1 MRPHQEPKPSDVADV
16 ADSVGQPSD
25 VADVAHTAGQPSD
38 GDATPSSW
46 YPRLGRPARPS
57 RCRTALLRT
66 AVLGAATFTLLGAAG
81 LLMKGPE
88 HLPGLAGSPFSAG
101 TAAGA
106 STGATAD
113 PGPSPDLPAPV
124 VDMSISRRSE
134 DAGKT
139 VNLTIDDGP
148 DPQWTPRVLAVLARN
163 DAKAVF
169 CMLGPNARAHPEL
182 ARQVVAAG
190 HRLCDHSVSHDTAM
204 DHKDTAY
211 QEKEI
216 VDGLR
221 MIQDATGGAPVP
233 YYRAPGGA
241 FTPESRQIAA
251 AHGMRPLG
259 WNVDTRDFERP
270 GVDRIVETA
279 QEQLRRGPTVLL
291 HDGGGNRAQT
301 VEALERLLPRLK
313 AEGYTFSFPER

>member
-1 MRPHQEPKPSDVADV
+1 MSHDDEPRTPE
-16 ADSVGQPSD
+16 
-25 VADVAHTAGQPSD
+25 T
-38 GDATPSSW
+38 TPSSW
-46 YPRLGRPARPS
+46 YPRLDPAGRPHGR
-57 RCRTALLRT
+57 RTAGLRAVT
-66 AVLGAATFTLLGAAG
+66 AGAVVVTLLGAAG
-81 LLMKGPE
+81 VLMKGPDP
-88 HLPGLAGSPFSAG
+88 LSRLTGSPVAPSWPEP
-101 TAAGA
+101 
-106 STGATAD
+106 SATA
-113 PGPSPDLPAPV
+113 PDASLPAPT
-124 VDMSISRRSE
+124 VDMGISRESE
-134 DAGKT
+134 DEGRT

-148 DPQWTPRVLAVLARN
+148 DPQWTPRVLDVLARN
-163 DAKAVF
+163 GAKAVF
-169 CMLGPNARAHPEL
+169 CMLGPSATAHPEL

-204 DHKDTAY
+204 DHKDVAH

-270 GVDRIVETA
+270 GVERIVETA
-279 QEQLRRGPTVLL
+279 KEQLRRGPTVLL

-301 VEALERLLPRLK
+301 VEALERLLPWLR
-313 AEGYTFSFPER
+313 ANGYAFSFPKR

>member
-1 MRPHQEPKPSDVADV
+1 M
-16 ADSVGQPSD
+16 
-25 VADVAHTAGQPSD
+25 
-38 GDATPSSW
+38 
-46 YPRLGRPARPS
+46 
-57 RCRTALLRT
+57 LRT
-66 AVLGAATFTLLGAAG
+66 AVLGAAALTLLGAAG
-81 LLMKGPE
+81 VLMKAPE
-88 HLPGLAGSPFSAG
+88 RLTQPTGSP
-101 TAAGA
+101 AAPA
-106 STGATAD
+106 ATAPD
-113 PGPSPDLPAPV
+113 PTLPAPV
-124 VDMSISRRSE
+124 ADMSISRQSE
-134 DAGKT
+134 DPGKT

-148 DPQWTPRVLAVLARN
+148 DPQWTPRVLDVLARN

-169 CMLGPNARAHPEL
+169 CMLGPNAQAHPDL

-204 DHKDTAY
+204 DHKDVAY

-216 VDGLR
+216 VDGLT
-221 MIQDATGGAPVP
+221 MVQDATGGAPVP

-270 GVDRIVETA
+270 GADRIVETA
-279 QEQLRRGPTVLL
+279 KAQLRIGPTVLL

-301 VEALERLLPRLK
+301 LAALEQLLPWLK
-313 AEGYTFSFPER
+313 DNGYAFSFPQQ

>member
-1 MRPHQEPKPSDVADV
+1 MRDHHEQ
-16 ADSVGQPSD
+16 
-25 VADVAHTAGQPSD
+25 
-38 GDATPSSW
+38 TPTGETPRSW
-46 YPRLGRPARPS
+46 YPRADRLVRPPGTSGRL
-57 RCRTALLRT
+57 RTALGV
-66 AVLGAATFTLLGAAG
+66 AALGAAALTLLGVAGAVDRPAVSAA
-81 LLMKGPE
+81 
-88 HLPGLAGSPFSAG
+88 ASG
-101 TAAGA
+101 TASDPA
-106 STGATAD
+106 AD
-113 PGPSPDLPAPV
+113 PAPDPGLPAPT
-124 VDMSISRRSE
+124 VDMSISRQSE
-134 DAGKT
+134 DPGKT

-148 DPQWTPRVLAVLARN
+148 DPQWTPRILDVLARN
-163 DAKAVF
+163 NAKAVF
-169 CMLGPNARAHPEL
+169 CMLGPNARAHPDL

-204 DHKDTAY
+204 DHKDVAY

-259 WNVDTRDFERP
+259 WNADTRDFERP
-270 GVDRIVETA
+270 GVERIVETA
-279 QEQLRRGPTVLL
+279 KAQLRIGPTVLL

-301 VEALERLLPRLK
+301 LEALEQLLPWLRDN
-313 AEGYTFSFPER
+313 GYAFSFPRV